1 MRKINYKKLNSKQ
14 LSLLLAGSLALTSL
28 AGCAKTNTSETTEIP
43 TTTTAVV
50 ETTAE
55 ATPTPVEV
63 SKDMATVEYMN
74 HAKVVAETMYDAN
87 KEYFIEK
94 DYTVE
99 DLENVYY
106 VLNGKYYDYENNLIM
121 DITELERSYE
131 IILELVEPQRI
142 IDLSQQRKDVEKG
155 NRSYNEYMDA
165 VNASKLYD
173 YSKAPLT
180 NFIDVNEDNKDIRN
194 FVTAYSIEMVKVT
207 ENIKNCVSYEDHM
220 IDFFSVIRSAQTGD
234 ITDYKNINNYLHETT
249 TDYGYGYLVACIYK
263 STADMLDTAHDGE
276 YVSVPVLKNGEIER
290 YEDVRVGFT
299 YDEQLLV
306 NAHFFG
312 DLYETEDILK
322 ARELE
327 AELFQTYPNDVMC
340 IKQDKIN
347 ENFNYQPV
355 KGNSKKY
362 TI

>member
-142 IDLSQQRKDVEKG
+142 IDLSQQRTDVEKG

-234 ITDYKNINNYLHETT
+234 ITQIIS
-249 TDYGYGYLVACIYK
+249 LVG
-263 STADMLDTAHDGE
+263 S
-276 YVSVPVLKNGEIER
+276 
-290 YEDVRVGFT
+290 
-299 YDEQLLV
+299 Q
-306 NAHFFG
+306 
-312 DLYETEDILK
+312 
-322 ARELE
+322 
-327 AELFQTYPNDVMC
+327 QTP
-340 IKQDKIN
+340 
-347 ENFNYQPV
+347 
-355 KGNSKKY
+355 
-362 TI
+362 